1 MKSDR
6 RIADRKNIDSVQFND
21 LTSITQYSVI
31 AREGRIVNAST
42 TGFLIEIERKDIVPE
57 DLRENLSLEST
68 LGQQVA
74 LYLPQMNLDLDGTIT
89 RASHIGKGC
98 FAIAIDFSFD
108 VPEYWR
114 ACLIDLLPAPGELE
128 ELDEQN

>member
-6 RIADRKNIDSVQFND
+6 RLANRKNVEGVQFND
-21 LTSITQYSVI
+21 LTSITNYIVI
-31 AREGRIVNAST
+31 ARGGKIVNAST
-42 TGFLIEIERKDIVPE
+42 NGFLIEVERDDLVPDE
-57 DLRENLSLEST
+57 LRENLSLEAT

-89 RASHIGKGC
+89 RTTHLGRGR
-98 FAIAIDFSFD
+98 FAIAIDFSYD

-114 ACLIDLLPAPGELE
+114 ACLIDLLPSPGEIDALE
-128 ELDEQN
+128 E